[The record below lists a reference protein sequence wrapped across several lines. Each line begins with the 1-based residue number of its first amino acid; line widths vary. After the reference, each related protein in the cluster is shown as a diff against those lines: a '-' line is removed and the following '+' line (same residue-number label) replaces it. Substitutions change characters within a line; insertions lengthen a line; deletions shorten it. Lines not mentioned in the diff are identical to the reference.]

1 MKGEKNMKTRVRKQA
16 EDRFLTGT
24 SIGIVAAVLIC
35 ILSCAAMAMLVG
47 NQSITEENS
56 TIGAIFVHAVC
67 SFVASV
73 VAGGISVQKKGLAS
87 IISVCSYFVILLM
100 ITILFFDGAFDN
112 VFSTLIAVL
121 VGYGVSKIPSMRKQK
136 GSTRFRKIKIR
147 K

>member
-1 MKGEKNMKTRVRKQA
+1 MKGEKNMKTRVSKQA
-16 EDRFLTGT
+16 GDRFLTGT
-24 SIGIVAAVLIC
+24 SIGVVAAILIC
-35 ILSCAAMAMLVG
+35 ILSCAAMAMFVG

-56 TIGAIFVHAVC
+56 TIGAILVHAVC